1 MSARTRRRSWMSI
14 RYFDDSI
21 LLTETH
27 AWACYRLPTH
37 AASVE
42 RQRHPRTSVPS
53 RP

>member
-1 MSARTRRRSWMSI
+1 MSI

-27 AWACYRLPTH
+27 AWAYYRLPTL

-42 RQRHPRTSVPS
+42 RGATRTPPCQS